1 MPSPRSRLLA
11 LTLLAPLTLLAAC
24 GSSDDQPGASA
35 TVTET
40 VSQSPSESAS
50 ATPSASPTPSGTPTP
65 QQTTCTTANLKA
77 SLGEADG
84 AMGSTY
90 TPIIITNT
98 GTTPC
103 TTGGFGGVSYV
114 GGEAGVQIGA
124 AAVRDKTTPVTKIVL
139 APGKSAV
146 AQLQEGTAENYPA
159 ATCQPA
165 KAQGL
170 KIIPPDQTEPLFVKH
185 RTTACRNMTVQLLHL
200 QAYAAAG

>member
-1 MPSPRSRLLA
+1 VLLG
-11 LTLLAPLTLLAAC
+11 PLFLLAAC
-24 GSSDDQPGASA
+24 GSSGDQPGASA

-40 VSQSPSESAS
+40 VSQSPSAPAS
-50 ATPSASPTPSGTPTP
+50 VTPSASPTPTQTATPTP

-90 TPIIITNT
+90 TPVIITNT

-170 KIIPPDQTEPLFVKH
+170 KIIPPNQTEPLFVKH
-185 RTTACRNMTVQLLHL
+185 RTTACQNTTVQLLHL
-200 QAYAAAG
+200 QAYTAR